1 MHIRRFGRRG
11 RMERGGARPR
21 STARIVAPHPA
32 LSLEGERRHLVIADL
47 HLGFESGLAANDVH
61 VDPSKTVDDAIA
73 EVAEMVRAASPDS
86 LVLLGDI
93 RSGIRSISG
102 GEWDG
107 IPRFLEEAHRMVD
120 SVMLVPG
127 NHDSNIGR
135 LVPRD
140 TVITGPSGAILE
152 GTLLTHGHAMPS
164 DNMAG
169 VDRIV
174 MGHLHPVFFS
184 DGSLL
189 NGKRV
194 WVSLRTDRSAVFP
207 SRPGMLEVTVVPSFN
222 RYLYAAHRGGGRG
235 GRRRSISPIM
245 ERIAGAWR
253 GGNLEVSARIAT
265 LDGAVIGDEAAL
277 DCVV

>member
-1 MHIRRFGRRG
+1 
-11 RMERGGARPR
+11 MERGGAQPR

-61 VDPSKTVDDAIA
+61 VDPSETVDDAIA